1 MIQIQTTVATKEE
14 GQKIADALVQAK
26 LAACVQLVGPMDS
39 TYRWHGKVERAEE
52 WLCLIKTRTDL
63 YDRVEKEI
71 LTIHSYETPEVIAV
85 PIERSSADYLTWLND
100 ETLK

>member
-71 LTIHSYETPEVIAV
+71 LAIHSYETPEIIAM